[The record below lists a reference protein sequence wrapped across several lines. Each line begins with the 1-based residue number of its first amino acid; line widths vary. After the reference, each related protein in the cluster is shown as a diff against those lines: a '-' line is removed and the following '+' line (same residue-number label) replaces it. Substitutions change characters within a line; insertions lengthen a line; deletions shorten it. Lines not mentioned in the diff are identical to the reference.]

1 MNEPRLTE
9 LSAVRKKLLSRR
21 HKGFSKHRR
30 VHLVIIGVTGYEG
43 TSGKDV
49 IHGDY
54 LWSGTARQLAQGLEK
69 HRGVSAESSG
79 EASDHR

>member
-1 MNEPRLTE
+1 MD
-9 LSAVRKKLLSRR
+9 
-21 HKGFSKHRR
+21 
-30 VHLVIIGVTGYEG
+30 EG

-49 IHGDY
+49 IQGDY
-54 LWSGTARQLAQGLEK
+54 LWSGTTRQWAQGLEK